1 MKRILLLISIFIFL
15 SSISFAD
22 EYVLVMSKDDN
33 VCQHMLKLYNDDLKK
48 YGEIKYSQHKEFNT
62 IKWEKRN
69 YLLSMFSGKMKGDQ
83 PILISKFDINND
95 GKPEIIVKDE
105 HRTLKGID
113 SDAFYVFR
121 EGDLNYYQN
130 GVIIND
136 EFANKAI
143 GAWGGVFNKKPFEGN
158 VYSLYGLPA
167 FETFTIPETK
177 ESSKFYYSLGG
188 WFYFHPFLF
197 GKKYFISM
205 NDWHP
210 DMVGKWE
217 VILSFTLGNELK
229 DTCYFIKV
237 CGDIDEKKG
246 GK

>member
-1 MKRILLLISIFIFL
+1 MKRILLLILISIFL

-33 VCQHMLKLYNDDLKK
+33 VCQHMLKVYNDDLKK

-83 PILISKFDINND
+83 PTLISKFDINND

-113 SDAFYVFR
+113 SDAFYVFK

-158 VYSLYGLPA
+158 GYKLYEIPGPEVWE
-167 FETFTIPETK
+167 FEGRKIPVK
-177 ESSKFYYSLGG
+177 YFLGA
-188 WFYFHPFLF
+188 WFYFHPFLY
-197 GKKYFISM
+197 GNKYFTSM
-205 NDWHP
+205 NDYGDKP
-210 DMVGKWE
+210 EKWQ
-217 VILSFTLGNELK
+217 VILYFTPENQLK

-237 CGDIDEKKG
+237 CGRNDRQKG